1 MSDGAKAQRRKDPK
15 AKRQKG
21 KKAKRLRGLAD
32 RLAMVLA
39 ASVSGFY
46 IGCPDSVYFN
56 VGKTAQDQLQDMVER
71 RGMDEAVLTR
81 PLAPVL

>member
-1 MSDGAKAQRRKDPK
+1 
-15 AKRQKG
+15 
-21 KKAKRLRGLAD
+21 
-32 RLAMVLA
+32 MVLA